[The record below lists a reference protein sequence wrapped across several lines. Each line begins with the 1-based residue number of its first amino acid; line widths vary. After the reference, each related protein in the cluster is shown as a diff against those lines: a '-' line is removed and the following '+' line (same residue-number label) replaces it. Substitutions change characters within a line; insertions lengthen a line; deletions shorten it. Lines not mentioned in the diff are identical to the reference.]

1 MTSQITITDTGIT
14 VPQASD
20 IKTAFQGVFTNALGS
35 DLSLDD
41 ATPQGEI
48 IDDLTEI
55 KQVANTNDL
64 YLFNQFNPETAEGIF
79 QDAIASIYGLKR
91 KEATHS
97 IVNCECIGVQG
108 TVIDSSAMAQN
119 ANGDVFQAIETKT
132 IPASGTVTV
141 QFQSVE
147 TGEIPCGANTINK
160 IYTVVS
166 GWDSVNNSV
175 AGTEGQVEE
184 SRIDFEERR
193 KKELAR
199 NARSSLGA
207 VLSAVWEVEGVADVA
222 IEQNRTGSSKTIRG
236 VTLSPHSIYL
246 CVNGG
251 QADDIAQAIFSSLSA
266 GCDTTSTGTSVT
278 GSYTDEYTGVSDTYN
293 IDRPTDVSVS
303 IKVGVGASVSD
314 EVKAQIKQAI
324 ISDWNGETD
333 NVSITIG
340 STIYAS
346 QFYADIAHL
355 GINDLLLVNV
365 KISEDDGTTWEDVL
379 SFDLNELPTIDETDI
394 TFEVI

>member
-1 MTSQITITDTGIT
+1 MTSQITITNTGIT

-20 IKTAFQGVFTNALGS
+20 IKTAFQGVFTNALGT

-48 IDDLTEI
+48 IDDLTLI

-108 TVIDSSAMAQN
+108 TVIDSNAMAQN

-132 IPASGTVTV
+132 IPSSGTVTV

-147 TGEIPCGANTINK
+147 TGNIPCGANTVNK
-160 IYTVVS
+160 VYTVIS

-175 AGTEGQVEE
+175 AGTEGQIEE
-184 SRIDFEERR
+184 SRLDFEERR

-222 IEQNRTGSSKTIRG
+222 IEQNRTGSNKTIKG
-236 VTLSPHSIYL
+236 ITLSPHSIYL

-251 QADDIAQAIFSSLSA
+251 EPNDIAQAIFNSLSG
-266 GCDTTSTGTSVT
+266 GCDTTSTATSIV
-278 GSYTDEYTGVSDTYN
+278 GSYTDEYTGVSDSYN
-293 IDRPTDVSVS
+293 IDRPTDVAVS
-303 IKVGVGASVSD
+303 IKIGVGASVSD

-346 QFYADIAHL
+346 QFYADISRLA
-355 GINDLLLVNV
+355 INDLQLVNV
-365 KISEDDGTTWEDVL
+365 KISEDAGTTWADVL
-379 SFDLNELPTIDETDI
+379 SFDLNELPTIDEDDI